1 MKIQTSHFGEVEID
15 DSKILLF
22 EKGLPGIQEDKRFA
36 LLSIEDSKPINW
48 LQSLDHREIAFPVI
62 DPFIIN
68 PEYSF
73 EISNDDVNTLGI
85 KKIKDVYILCIL
97 VIPRN
102 LKIMTVNLAAPII
115 VNVRNSKGCQ
125 IILDD
130 RKYSVRTPITEIV
143 GKRIKG
149 GG

>member
-22 EKGLPGIQEDKRFA
+22 EKGLPGLQDDKRFA

-48 LQSLDHREIAFPVI
+48 LQSLDHREISLPVI

-73 EISNDDVNTLGI
+73 EISKDDVSALGI
-85 KKIKDVYILCIL
+85 KKIKDVYVLCIL

-130 RKYSVRTPITEIV
+130 RKYSVRTPINEIL